1 MVVDCYSIQA
11 SATIGRKQERRLGCT
26 VGAKMQTNT
35 GGGGGGMT
43 PKELCDNDDLATSL
57 VLDPYLGFVTH
68 KMNIRY
74 RPLKANKDE
83 LRKIICEFMQSQ
95 NYEKA
100 YKKLMG
106 GDWGARLPHTKS
118 KQQQINLENH
128 VKRYLRVFDKE
139 SGFAIEPCY
148 RYSLEGQKGAKICA
162 TRKWLKNEKIS
173 CLVGCIAE
181 LSEKEEA
188 ALLHPGKNDFSV
200 MFSCRKNCAQLW
212 LGPAAYINHDCRA
225 NCKFVPTGRDTACVK
240 VLRDIEV
247 GEEITCFYGED
258 FFGDNNCYCEC
269 ETCERRGTGAFAS
282 QKPGEELSS
291 GYRLRE
297 TDNRINRTKHRQQPL
312 NRNKQQADT
321 ALTERN
327 AVLVGNV
334 AVAPQSLSMKELRRK
349 GLTKYDAE
357 LLIAQGCRFS
367 DINQQQPAISNG
379 ENVLQTRP
387 HPSALTTT
395 SVTRNLRNKQLGKFD
410 GNTGDANTIKNTQ
423 SLRAPRLHKRT
434 ESKKGKL
441 AVKSRSPCLNNS
453 VIKDTEVADIGHR
466 KEDSDRV
473 PVHEESLY
481 SRLQKQIHSSNAE
494 MEHGFCAEEPRR
506 TVASESSNE
515 STVYQR
521 ECPLRLTEVAE
532 NTSESNGDS
541 LEEERGIPD
550 LTAEVDAPE
559 TVNNVNSS
567 NYKKG
572 HYSTNACD
580 SIRLSSTSQVHVQ
593 CLHTAEP
600 VAEGTYQSRDYRA
613 SSPVRDNKNEND
625 LRSLSEQV
633 SCKRSK
639 SHNRQFVSTDERGS
653 RKVLNEELSCEFE
666 GDTSLSI
673 SEKVSQQIDFR
684 ESDVRVLAASHVGAS
699 RSDDEDCDETNPTKV
714 IVLQKYTVDREV
726 ESESCESAIAVND
739 ASPTAHSDN
748 VEFSGLHPGRIDVG
762 MAASTEDVFKCR
774 SSLMVSSLEGQSCI
788 VAKSNDSYIGSM
800 ETSDV
805 AVKPDVTALR
815 AIDVDARVN
824 FAEDSGAPADFRSLQ
839 TASYNDLTGHTNFD
853 ENAHE
858 FTTSKKSSKR
868 KDASDGSS
876 RSRKSQKRLSGK
888 SKSKRSALLEN
899 GGQHVAS
906 DGMSTKSHGKA
917 SKNKNRSTRSQ
928 RRDRQRSATA
938 EIGEADD
945 DSGIQGDIYEFSEKE
960 SNLEDIGIL
969 SIIRRGGKHETRH
982 HASSISS
989 HLQEI
994 QCNEDYSKTE
1004 PPVLVPEE
1012 PWPPASDPSRNHDAD
1027 SNNGVQSRA
1036 NCNIETSLERLA
1048 AYDDNSSARK
1058 SSTPSECQWRMSN
1071 TDCRD
1076 CPVTPE
1082 RTGGRLKLTLRMKRS
1097 PVLDDIAE
1105 SGTSLSEDSYEPEY
1119 EVLRV
1124 EGVERSKRRK
1134 KHKSRSHERGHKKRD
1149 YQPPMKRL
1157 RLILGNETHTIDL
1170 PHS

>member
-74 RPLKANKDE
+74 RPLKANKEE
-83 LRKIICEFMQSQ
+83 LRKIICEFIQSQ

-367 DINQQQPAISNG
+367 DINQQQPAINNG
-379 ENVLQTRP
+379 ENVLQSRP

-395 SVTRNLRNKQLGKFD
+395 SVTRSLRNKQMGKFD
-410 GNTGDANTIKNTQ
+410 GNTGDGGVMKNTQ
-423 SLRAPRLHKRT
+423 PLRAPRLHKRT

-441 AVKSRSPCLNNS
+441 AVKSRSPCLS
-453 VIKDTEVADIGHR
+453 SSAIKDTEVADIGHR

-481 SRLQKQIHSSNAE
+481 SRLQKQMHSSAE
-494 MEHGFCAEEPRR
+494 MERGFCAEE
-506 TVASESSNE
+506 TSAESSHEGPAFPRE
-515 STVYQR
+515 S
-521 ECPLRLTEVAE
+521 PLRLTEMVTG
-532 NTSESNGDS
+532 NESSGDS
-541 LEEERGIPD
+541 PAAAEEEEEEEEERGIPD
-550 LTAEVDAPE
+550 LTAEVDTPK
-559 TVNNVNSS
+559 TVDNVNSS
-567 NYKKG
+567 TYKKG

-580 SIRLSSTSQVHVQ
+580 SIRLSSTSQVDVTR
-593 CLHTAEP
+593 LPEP
-600 VAEGTYQSRDYRA
+600 AAEGTCRA
-613 SSPVRDNKNEND
+613 SSPNARLNGSENG
-625 LRSLSEQV
+625 SAEPAS
-633 SCKRSK
+633 KRSK
-639 SHNRQFVSTDERGS
+639 SQSRQFAES
-653 RKVLNEELSCEFE
+653 RKASEESSREFE
-666 GDTSLSI
+666 RDASSPSAAG
-673 SEKVSQQIDFR
+673 EKASRPVDLR
-684 ESDVRVLAASHVGAS
+684 ESDAQVVVAPRGA
-699 RSDDEDCDETNPTKV
+699 EDCDA
-714 IVLQKYTVDREV
+714 IASQKRPSVDRKAA
-726 ESESCESAIAVND
+726 SESCESAVIAVSD
-739 ASPTAHSDN
+739 AVTRSDS
-748 VEFSGLHPGRIDVG
+748 VGFSGLHPEGAEDAA
-762 MAASTEDVFKCR
+762 AASTGDVFKCR
-774 SSLMVSSLEGQSCI
+774 GSSTLPSQEDCPAARSDGAY
-788 VAKSNDSYIGSM
+788 VAGA
-800 ETSDV
+800 ERSDV
-805 AVKPDVTALR
+805 KTDLTMALCAADGRVT
-815 AIDVDARVN
+815 
-824 FAEDSGAPADFRSLQ
+824 FEGSGADFGGVQ
-839 TASYNDLTGHTNFD
+839 TASYGDLTGLD
-853 ENAHE
+853 A
-858 FTTSKKSSKR
+858 FTSSSKRSSSKR
-868 KDASDGSS
+868 KDPSDGSS
-876 RSRKSQKRLSGK
+876 RSRKAQKRLSSGK
-888 SKSKRSALLEN
+888 SKSKHGAPLEDRHSPAAD
-899 GGQHVAS
+899 GGSLA
-906 DGMSTKSHGKA
+906 KSKS
-917 SKNKNRSTRSQ
+917 SKSKNRSTRSQ

-969 SIIRRGGKHETRH
+969 SIIRRSGKHESRHHHHHH

-989 HLQEI
+989 HLQEM

-1004 PPVLVPEE
+1004 PPVLVAEE
-1012 PWPPASDPSRNHDAD
+1012 PWPPAPSRSEHHAAEP
-1027 SNNGVQSRA
+1027 SNGVQSTA
-1036 NCNIETSLERLA
+1036 NCDVDASLERLA
-1048 AYDDNSSARK
+1048 AYDDNSSSAPK
-1058 SSTPSECQWRMSN
+1058 SSTPSECQWRTSSS
-1071 TDCRD
+1071 DCRV